1 MDTLLVLSMIFILSS
16 LAIYTLSHP
25 SSKGKMKKKLLP
37 VLAFAMLLTV
47 LSGCGTEGT
56 DNAADLDKEIEKNE
70 ELTAEIE
77 ELENANST
85 LQEEYDDLQSQVGE
99 LKEENE
105 KLEDYEE
112 IKEENESLSEE
123 ITALKEENEKL
134 EDYEA
139 IKEENESLSE
149 EIAALKES
157 NSELQQ
163 QLEASQE
170 AGSSSNSTADASE
183 TSEEDSADDSTSQA
197 VEGDCN
203 IKGSKSGIYHT
214 PGSTYYDRT
223 TNVVEWF
230 CSESEAQDAGYRAPK
245 N

>member
-1 MDTLLVLSMIFILSS
+1 MGTLIVLSMLFVLSG

-25 SSKGKMKKKLLP
+25 PSKGKMKKKFLP
-37 VLAFAMLLTV
+37 VLAFAILFTL
-47 LSGCGTEGT
+47 LSGCGTDGAN
-56 DNAADLDKEIEKNE
+56 NAADLDKEIEKNE

-85 LQEEYDDLQSQVGE
+85 LQEEYDDLQSQVDE

-105 KLEDYEE
+105 KLEDYES
-112 IKEENESLSEE
+112 IKEENETLSEQ

-139 IKEENESLSE
+139 VKEENESLSE
-149 EIAALKES
+149 DITTLKES

-197 VEGDCN
+197 AEGDCN

>member
-1 MDTLLVLSMIFILSS
+1 MDTLIVLSMIFVLSG
-16 LAIYTLSHP
+16 LTIYTLSHP
-25 SSKGKMKKKLLP
+25 PSKGKMKKKYLP
-37 VLAFAMLLTV
+37 VLALAMLLTV

-70 ELTAEIE
+70 ELTAEIK

-85 LQEEYDDLQSQVGE
+85 LQEEYDDLQSQVDE

-112 IKEENESLSEE
+112 IKEENETLSEE
-123 ITALKEENEKL
+123 ITVLKEENEKL

-139 IKEENESLSE
+139 VKEENESLSE
-149 EIAALKES
+149 EITALKES

-163 QLEASQE
+163 QLEASQD
-170 AGSSSNSTADASE
+170 ADSSSNSTADASD
-183 TSEEDSADDSTSQA
+183 TSEEDSADTSTSA

-203 IKGSKSGIYHT
+203 IKGSTSGIYHT

-223 TNVVEWF
+223 TNVVDWF
-230 CSESEAQDAGYRAPK
+230 CSESEAQEAGYRAPK
-245 N
+245 R